1 MASEIDRI
9 KRRMSVATRFATGV
23 AVVGFALLFFIAA
36 SGRVGNL
43 RASAG
48 QFWILVA
55 FVVLGELL
63 PIKLPRRDE
72 DEEISTGTTFAF
84 ALLISA
90 GTAAA
95 VLALALAQLCAYFFR
110 GKTFLRSVFSVGQH
124 TIALAA
130 AGFLLEAMGNVP
142 HDVPPFF
149 ATRDLPFILAGA
161 AIYFLVYSGLSAT
174 YVALQQGVG
183 LVEHLRKDLAFRAS
197 IVGAS
202 LALAPIVVVA
212 ADHSLPLIPLLLVP
226 LVALYRGGL
235 QAAINEYQAL
245 HDHLTGLPNRLLM
258 SDRVSQAIL
267 ASGRDRS
274 LVAVMLMDLDR
285 FKEVNDTLGH
295 HSGDLLLQQIGPRLR
310 SVLRESDTIA
320 RLGGDEF
327 AVLLPNVVD
336 RGSALSVADKLK
348 RALDL
353 PFEVQGLRLNI
364 EASIGIAFF
373 PDHAEDVTTLI
384 QRADVAMYVA
394 KRTGGGY
401 AIYATED
408 DSHSP
413 TRLALVGQMK
423 QALETDEIELY
434 YQPKAELLTGAIK
447 GAEALVRW
455 HHSERGLM
463 SPDEFMPVTEN
474 TGLIEPF
481 TRYVMEAAVKQASA
495 WQQAGYDLSIAVNVS
510 ARSLVDHKL
519 PTDLEELLERYSVN
533 PSMIRLEI
541 TESAV
546 MEDPVGALAVLDR
559 LHEAGVALALDD
571 FGTGYSSLS
580 YLKRLPVD
588 EIKIDKSFVINMHRD
603 EDDAVIVSS
612 TIDLARNLGLAVVAE
627 GVETEEHWKRLA
639 DLGCDLAQGYYL
651 SPAIAAGEFMQWL
664 RTRERTL
671 NRADQAHRAVD
682 QEAD

>member
-1 MASEIDRI
+1 MASDIDRI
-9 KRRMSVATRFATGV
+9 RRRISVATRFAVGV
-23 AVVGFALLFFIAA
+23 AVLGFALLFWIGV

-90 GTAAA
+90 GTAGA
-95 VLALALAQLCAYFFR
+95 VLALALAQLCAYFLR
-110 GKTFLRSVFSVGQH
+110 GRTFLRSAFGVGQH
-124 TIALAA
+124 TLALG
-130 AGFLLEAMGNVP
+130 AGGLVLARFGSVP
-142 HDVPPFF
+142 HDRPPFF
-149 ATRDLPFILAGA
+149 TTSDLPFILLGAG
-161 AIYFLVYSGLSAT
+161 IYFLIYSGLSAT
-174 YVALQQGVG
+174 YTALQQGVG
-183 LVEHLRKDLAFRAS
+183 LVEHLRKDLAFRAT

-245 HDHLTGLPNRLLM
+245 HDHLTGLPNRLLL

-267 ASGRDRS
+267 AAERDRS

-327 AVLLPNVVD
+327 AILLPNVVD
-336 RGSALSVADKLK
+336 RASALNVADKIK
-348 RALDL
+348 RALGL
-353 PFEVQGLRLNI
+353 PFEVQGLRLSI
-364 EASIGIAFF
+364 EASVGIAFF
-373 PDHAEDVTTLI
+373 PDHAEDVATLI

-401 AIYATED
+401 AIYASED

-434 YQPKAELLTGAIK
+434 YQPKAELLTGVIK

-463 SPDEFMPVTEN
+463 SPDEFMPITEN

-481 TRYVMEAAVKQASA
+481 TRYVIEAAVKQASA
-495 WQQAGYDLSIAVNVS
+495 WQRAGYDLSIAVNVS
-510 ARSLVDHKL
+510 ARSLLDHRL
-519 PTDLEELLERYSVN
+519 PSDLEELLNRHSVD

-588 EIKIDKSFVINMHRD
+588 EIKIDKSFVINMHKD

-682 QEAD
+682 QETD

>member
-1 MASEIDRI
+1 
-9 KRRMSVATRFATGV
+9 MSAATRFAALV
-23 AVVGFALLFFIAA
+23 AGIGFALLVWIAV

-43 RASAG
+43 NASAG

-55 FVVLGELL
+55 FVVLGEMM
-63 PIKLPRRDE
+63 PIRLPRREE

-95 VLALALAQLCAYFFR
+95 VLALALAQLCAYFLR
-110 GKTFLRSVFSVGQH
+110 GRSFLRSAFNVGQQ

-130 AGFLLEAMGNVP
+130 SGFILKSIGGVP
-142 HDVPPFF
+142 HEQPPFF
-149 ATRDLPFILAGA
+149 TSSDLPVILLGA
-161 AIYFLVYSGLSAT
+161 AVYFLVYAGLGGV
-174 YVALQQGVG
+174 YQALQQGADVK
-183 LVEHLRKDLAFRAS
+183 EYLRKFLPFRAS
-197 IVGAS
+197 ITGAS
-202 LALAPIVVVA
+202 LALSPIVVVA

-245 HDHLTGLPNRLLM
+245 HDHLTTLPNRFLLN
-258 SDRVSQAIL
+258 DRVSQAIL
-267 ASGRDRS
+267 AAGRDRS

-295 HSGDLLLQQIGPRLR
+295 HSGDLLLQQVGPRLR

-327 AVLLPNVVD
+327 AILLPNVVD
-336 RGSALSVADKLK
+336 RASALSVADKLK
-348 RALDL
+348 RALSL

-373 PDHAEDVTTLI
+373 PDHAEDVETLI

-401 AIYATED
+401 AIYASEHD
-408 DSHSP
+408 LHSP

-434 YQPKAELLTGAIK
+434 YQPKAELLTGAIV

-463 SPDEFMPVTEN
+463 SPDEFMPITEN

-481 TRYVMEAAVKQASA
+481 TRYVIEAAVKQAAA
-495 WQQAGYDLSIAVNVS
+495 WHDAGYELSIAVNVS
-510 ARSLVDHKL
+510 ARSLLDHRL
-519 PTDLEELLERYSVN
+519 PADLEELLSRYDVN

-559 LHEAGVALALDD
+559 LHDAGVALALDD

-580 YLKRLPVD
+580 YLKRLPVN
-588 EIKIDKSFVINMHRD
+588 EIKIDRSFVMNMHRD

-627 GVETEEHWKRLA
+627 GVETEEHWARLA
-639 DLGCDLAQGYYL
+639 DLGCDYAQGYYL
-651 SPAIAAGEFMQWL
+651 SPAIAAGEFVQWL

-671 NRADQAHRAVD
+671 QKADQAHTAVD
-682 QEAD
+682 QDSET

>member
-1 MASEIDRI
+1 MASDLDRI
-9 KRRMSVATRFATGV
+9 KKRVSAATRFAAGV
-23 AVVGFALLFFIAA
+23 AVVGFALLFWIAA

-43 RASAG
+43 RSSAG

-63 PIKLPRRDE
+63 PIKLPRRDH
-72 DEEISTGTTFAF
+72 DEEISTATTFAF

-90 GTAAA
+90 GTAAS
-95 VLALALAQLCAYFFR
+95 VLALALAELCAYFLR
-110 GKTFLRSVFSVGQH
+110 GKTFLKSSLKVGQY
-124 TIALAA
+124 TIGLAA
-130 AGFLLEAMGNVP
+130 AGLLLETVGGVP
-142 HDVPPFF
+142 HEQPPFF
-149 ATRDLPFILAGA
+149 TTSDLLYIVMAAAVFFFVHSGIYALYTALERGDSIVGHLAA
-161 AIYFLVYSGLSAT
+161 ELS
-174 YVALQQGVG
+174 
-183 LVEHLRKDLAFRAS
+183 FRAPM
-197 IVGAS
+197 VGAS

-226 LVALYRGGL
+226 LIALYRGGL

-245 HDHLTGLPNRLLM
+245 HDHLTGLPNRVLLR
-258 SDRVSQAIL
+258 DRTSQAIL
-267 ASGRDRS
+267 AGERERG

-295 HSGDLLLQQIGPRLR
+295 HSGDVLLQQVGPRLR

-327 AVLLPNVVD
+327 AILLPNVVD
-336 RGSALSVADKLK
+336 RASALSVADKIK
-348 RALDL
+348 RALAL
-353 PFEVQGLRLNI
+353 PFEIQGLRLSI

-373 PDHAEDVTTLI
+373 PDHATEVETLI

-401 AIYATED
+401 AIYASEH

-455 HHSERGLM
+455 HHAERGLM
-463 SPDEFMPVTEN
+463 SPDEFMPITEN

-481 TRYVMEAAVKQASA
+481 TRYVIEAAVKQARA
-495 WQQAGYDLSIAVNVS
+495 WQDAGYDLSIAVNVS
-510 ARSLVDHKL
+510 ARSLLDHRL
-519 PTDLEELLERYSVN
+519 PSDLVELLNRHSVN
-533 PSMIRLEI
+533 PAMIRLEI

-588 EIKIDKSFVINMHRD
+588 EIKIDRSFVVNMDTD
-603 EDDAVIVSS
+603 EDDAVIVRS

-627 GVETEEHWKRLA
+627 GVETEAHWKLLA

-651 SPAIAAGEFMQWL
+651 SPAIAAGEFVQWL
-664 RTRERTL
+664 RTRERNL
-671 NRADQAHRAVD
+671 NRADQAHQAAERD
-682 QEAD
+682 SD